1 MSGIRIL
8 GHGLSQ
14 GDEVISNFDLE
25 KIVRTSDS
33 WIREKTGI
41 EKRFFSKIKVTWIW
55 QKKLRYEP

>member
-25 KIVRTSDS
+25 KIVRTSDKGKDRNRKE
-33 WIREKTGI
+33 I
-41 EKRFFSKIKVTWIW
+41 FF
-55 QKKLRYEP
+55 QK